1 MKILYL
7 LFAVFFLV
15 AQSTEAPLITWGRG
29 YAAVSLPAG
38 PLRCILRGGTCFYL
52 RCPPFVRT
60 LIGRCFSGGVCC

>member
-1 MKILYL
+1 
-7 LFAVFFLV
+7 
-15 AQSTEAPLITWGRG
+15 PLITWGRG